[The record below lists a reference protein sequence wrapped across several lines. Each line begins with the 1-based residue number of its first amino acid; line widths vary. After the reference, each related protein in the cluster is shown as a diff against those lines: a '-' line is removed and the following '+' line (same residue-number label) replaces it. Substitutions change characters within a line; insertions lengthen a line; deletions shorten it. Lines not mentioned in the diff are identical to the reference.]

1 MPPKKAKAKTEMT
14 KEDAKRI
21 RESDTDPCFK
31 DRATEAAKKNAEK
44 KGKKK

>member
-31 DRATEAAKKNAEK
+31 DRATEAANKNEK